1 MMMVQRSQGK
11 LIEVVYAE
19 PLTADDLTAFT
30 LEIRRLVGQ
39 AKEPLVF
46 ITDWRCVTGMFTKPI
61 ADTIVWIMRRDNP
74 MLGFNACLVSPGNVP
89 FRRQVEDIL
98 VQSQNPKR
106 KCFTTEISLTAAVD
120 PLLDETE
127 RLRLREFLRLN
138 APGPSSGAT
147 GGPSSGPA
155 SGPRS
160 GPPAGP
166 RSIPPS
172 GKR

>member
-1 MMMVQRSQGK
+1 MMTVQKSRGK

-39 AKEPLVF
+39 AREPQVF
-46 ITDWRCVTGMFTKPI
+46 ITDWRCVNGTFSKPI

-74 MLGFNACLVSPGNVP
+74 MLLFNACLLSPGNMP

-98 VQSQNPKR
+98 VQAQNPKR
-106 KCFTTEISLTAAVD
+106 KCFSTEISLTAAVD
-120 PLLDETE
+120 PLLDEAE
-127 RLRLREFLRLN
+127 RLRLREFLRMN
-138 APGPSSGAT
+138 APGPSSGAPVSGAPT
-147 GGPSSGPA
+147 SGAPVSAPPGPT
-155 SGPRS
+155 
-160 GPPAGP
+160 